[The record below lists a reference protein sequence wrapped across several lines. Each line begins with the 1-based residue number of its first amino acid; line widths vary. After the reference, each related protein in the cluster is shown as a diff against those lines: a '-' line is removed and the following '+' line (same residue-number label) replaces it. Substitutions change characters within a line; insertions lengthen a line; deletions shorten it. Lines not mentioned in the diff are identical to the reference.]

1 MLICLATLAYIT
13 YYTVNFSFVISSIGF
28 AYYVGPSFSLS
39 PSSKGFQ
46 KFKRFQNTCYFSLY
60 VKLWG
65 TAQRLVSHIFTF
77 PKTCKK
83 NPKNIGFLW
92 HGICIVI
99 SQHMFEFG
107 ADIRIFKQK
116 MCKCSI
122 VRDTI

>member
-1 MLICLATLAYIT
+1 MLFFIVREAMGHGST
-13 YYTVNFSFVISSIGF
+13 SR
-28 AYYVGPSFSLS
+28 
-39 PSSKGFQ
+39 Q
-46 KFKRFQNTCYFSLY
+46 
-60 VKLWG
+60 
-65 TAQRLVSHIFTF
+65 SHFTF
-77 PKTCKK
+77 PKTCKEK
-83 NPKNIGFLW
+83 TKNIGFLW